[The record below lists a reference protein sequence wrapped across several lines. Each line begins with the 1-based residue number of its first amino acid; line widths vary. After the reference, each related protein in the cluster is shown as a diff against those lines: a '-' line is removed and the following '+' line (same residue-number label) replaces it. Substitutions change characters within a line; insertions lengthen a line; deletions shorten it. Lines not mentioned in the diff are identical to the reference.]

1 MTRSKITKL
10 EIKEP
15 FKGKKSAFVG
25 FEDKKWG
32 FYEYDDEPLFKEGE
46 VVDYQIN
53 LTTSENGKEVKLLTI
68 NRVTAQNTTASPPPT
83 PQPTVSVTKAGRI
96 GATMTT
102 EARQRA
108 EIDSAISCSNAVYDL
123 IGQGKVDW
131 AQFDE
136 KCDVGYNWLLSN
148 MDETY
153 GAK

>member
-1 MTRSKITKL
+1 MATSKITKL
-10 EIKEP
+10 DLKE
-15 FKGKKSAFVG
+15 GKNEVFLG
-25 FEDKKWG
+25 FENKAWGIYKFEGQLNLKIGDTVDFDVEKKTFDSG
-32 FYEYDDEPLFKEGE
+32 SSMNFITIKGIHATQPTTDTPPLP
-46 VVDYQIN
+46 
-53 LTTSENGKEVKLLTI
+53 TTE
-68 NRVTAQNTTASPPPT
+68 
-83 PQPTVSVTKAGRI
+83 PTVSVTKAGRI

>member
-1 MTRSKITKL
+1 MTKITHVEEFTK
-10 EIKEP
+10 P
-15 FKGKKSAFVG
+15 QTGKKGWKFTIDGKEGYISN
-25 FEDKKWG
+25 DKPWT
-32 FYEYDDEPLFKEGE
+32 FKEGDDVSYTIE
-46 VVDYQIN
+46 DKGTYKIFT
-53 LTTSENGKEVKLLTI
+53 LTRETSPNTGKYSSE
-68 NRVTAQNTTASPPPT
+68 TTPPPHT
-83 PQPTVSVTKAGRI
+83 EAIASLTKAGRI